1 MRNEDEKEIGMNGS
15 LSKGLS
21 STVAR
26 LTALLNDIPAEY
38 RDNATINFYFEK
50 EMNKYDITYIRPKTP
65 IELFQEINLLNIPY
79 NQQEEMLE
87 QLLEDVKNRSSDP
100 CSCSTKNIDLCVAN
114 SPQVKRGEFM

>member
-65 IELFQEINLLNIPY
+65 IELFQEINLLNKTPGRVI
-79 NQQEEMLE
+79 E
-87 QLLEDVKNRSSDP
+87 S
-100 CSCSTKNIDLCVAN
+100 
-114 SPQVKRGEFM
+114 KRI